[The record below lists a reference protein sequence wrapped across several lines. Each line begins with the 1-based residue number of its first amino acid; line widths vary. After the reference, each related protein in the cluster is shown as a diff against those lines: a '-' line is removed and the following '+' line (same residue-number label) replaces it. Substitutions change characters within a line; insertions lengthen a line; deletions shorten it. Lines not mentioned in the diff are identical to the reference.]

1 MPMPRCEGVRRPRSL
16 PRSWLA
22 RRSQRRTSP
31 PRPAE
36 PMEPHPLDARTGR
49 FPWQAALLFVAVAA
63 ISRAPA
69 LIVLAVGAVITWLVV
84 EITGRLALAAV
95 DVRVTLT
102 PDRIVAGEMPVATV
116 EIVNRKPLPLPWLEA
131 RLFLGE
137 GVEPPDPAPG
147 TPRGWI
153 DCGFP
158 MRGRERVVVRL
169 PVRVPARGAYAIG
182 PLRLRGGDWLGF
194 TQTER
199 TVALAPEVIAYPAP
213 LALPD
218 RALASLRPLPET
230 ATRRGLVPDP
240 LRFRGV
246 RPHRPGDARKEI
258 HWKASARLP
267 ELQTK
272 LYEPATSLDSI
283 FLVNVASYEQYWIQA
298 DPEPPALA
306 VSAAADMVRIAANAG
321 RQIGL
326 VTNGLDNLTHERPRS
341 ALGRGPHS
349 LTRSLEILARL
360 GPYAANSPEAVFL
373 GERGRLPWGA
383 TLIVVTPKITT
394 GLASAMVA
402 LRRAHHRVLAVS
414 VAPVDAELAA
424 YLRGRGVVLHVLHPA
439 ELRRA
444 R

>member
-1 MPMPRCEGVRRPRSL
+1 MPRCVGARRPRSS
-16 PRSWLA
+16 PRYWRA
-22 RRSQRRTSP
+22 RRSPRRMSP
-31 PRPAE
+31 RRSAE
-36 PMEPHPLDARTGR
+36 PMETHPLDARTGR
-49 FPWQAALLFVAVAA
+49 FPWQAAVLFVAVAA

-69 LIVLAVGAVITWLVV
+69 LIVLAFGAVITWLVV

-95 DVRVTLT
+95 DARVTLT
-102 PDRIVAGEMPVATV
+102 PDRIVAGELPVATV
-116 EIVNRKPLPLPWLEA
+116 EIVNRKPVPLPWLEA

-158 MRGRERVVVRL
+158 IRGRERVVVRL

-199 TVALAPEVIAYPAP
+199 TVAVAPEVIAYPAP
-213 LALPD
+213 LAVRD
-218 RALASLRPLPET
+218 RALASLRPLAET

-246 RPHRPGDARKEI
+246 RPHRRGDARKEI
-258 HWKASARLP
+258 HWKASARLR

-298 DPEPPALA
+298 DPEAAELV
-306 VSAAADMVRIAANAG
+306 VSATAELVRLAAGAG
-321 RQIGL
+321 RQVGL
-326 VTNGLDNLTHERPRS
+326 VTNGIDNLTHERPRS
-341 ALGRGPHS
+341 ALGRGPRS

-360 GPYAANSPEAVFL
+360 GPYAVGAPETVFL
-373 GERGRLPWGA
+373 RERGRLPWGA
-383 TLIVVTPKITT
+383 TLVIVTPRLGQ
-394 GLASAMVA
+394 GLANAAVA
-402 LRRAHHRVLAVS
+402 LRRAHHRVLIVCVGDIPAALGAHLVVHGVSHDVLTQRERSAAV
-414 VAPVDAELAA
+414 
-424 YLRGRGVVLHVLHPA
+424 
-439 ELRRA
+439 
-444 R
+444 